1 MYEPLYIT
9 PDVWHWGLNRIV
21 VFDPVL
27 EMITVHEESIY
38 VIFVIRRYLICEP
51 RFDFTKSV
59 V

>member
-21 VFDPVL
+21 IFDPVL
-27 EMITVHEESIY
+27 EMIAVHEESLD
-38 VIFVIRRYLICEP
+38 VIFVIRRYLIYES
-51 RFDFTKSV
+51 RFDFTKPV

>member
-21 VFDPVL
+21 IFDPVL
-27 EMITVHEESIY
+27 EMIAVHEESID
-38 VIFVIRRYLICEP
+38 VILAIRRNLICEP
-51 RFDFTKSV
+51 RFDFTKPV